1 MYKITP
7 YTSITRLSD
16 NASIPAD
23 EANTDY
29 QQYKAWCASPCGNC
43 EGRGAIP
50 DMVSKGVIQCPV
62 CKGMQRNT
70 PEPADIPPA
79 PTYQELRA
87 AAYPPLL
94 DLIDGLVKDDAEQ
107 IQAYK
112 DACLAVKV
120 LYPK

>member
-1 MYKITP
+1 MYKLNQF
-7 YTSITRLSD
+7 TSITRLSD

-29 QQYKAWCASPCGNC
+29 VAYLVWLS
-43 EGRGAIP
+43 EG
-50 DMVSKGVIQCPV
+50 
-62 CKGMQRNT
+62 NT

-94 DLIDGLVKDDAEQ
+94 DLIDGLVKDDAAQ

>member
-1 MYKITP
+1 MSNWK
-7 YTSITRLSD
+7 YTDATNTVVFRTFD
-16 NASIPAD
+16 NGSTESCLVTAMP
-23 EANTDY
+23 
-29 QQYKAWCASPCGNC
+29 
-43 EGRGAIP
+43 EG
-50 DMVSKGVIQCPV
+50 
-62 CKGMQRNT
+62 NT

-94 DLIDGLVKDDAEQ
+94 DLIDGLVKDDAAQ

-112 DACLAVKV
+112 DACLVVKV

>member
-1 MYKITP
+1 MYKLTP
-7 YTSITRLSD
+7 SPSITRLSD
-16 NASIPAD
+16 NASIPPN

-29 QQYKAWCASPCGNC
+29 AAYLVWLS
-43 EGRGAIP
+43 EG
-50 DMVSKGVIQCPV
+50 
-62 CKGMQRNT
+62 NT

-94 DLIDGLVKDDAEQ
+94 DLIDGLVKDDAAQ